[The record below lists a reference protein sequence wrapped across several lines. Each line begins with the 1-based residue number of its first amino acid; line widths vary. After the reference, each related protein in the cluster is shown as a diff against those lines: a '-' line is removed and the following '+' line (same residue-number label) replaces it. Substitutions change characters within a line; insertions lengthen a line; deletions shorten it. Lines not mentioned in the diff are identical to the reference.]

1 MPDYKMTI
9 SRLTIDKLGVKLYD
23 KASAVIAELVSNSY
37 DADAE
42 EVTISAPMGVYLATK
57 QSGEVK
63 DVGYEIVV
71 KDDGCGMHPND
82 INDFY
87 LMVGA
92 ERRNDERRWT
102 ISPKHGRK
110 VMGRKGIGKLAPFGI
125 CQRME
130 IITAGGNLV
139 EEVDNE
145 GRTTKGYRT
154 AHFILDS
161 GEILQDT
168 DYDYEPEIGPMDGKL
183 SGETG
188 TIVKL
193 SSFIRRKVPS
203 LTDLERQM
211 SHRFGI
217 RSPNW
222 RIVLYDALKTPGD
235 PDYSCIVGSFNVDIM
250 PNTRINFIGEGENHN
265 DYQAIGPDGTPLA
278 TISAGFFDLDRA
290 NFYPVTGWVAYSA
303 VPYKDDLMAGVR
315 IYCRGKIAAQTS
327 IFDKRAGFRGEYD
340 VRSYLVGE
348 LYADWLDETED
359 LIHTDR
365 RDILWSHEIGQ
376 AFQEWGQRVVM
387 TIGNLSRDPMRRK
400 VWDLFKERGQ
410 VEEKI
415 KTTFPLDEHRAIRE
429 NAYQMI
435 ELIGKQVR
443 RDMLDEQ
450 DTVDSMVQLGL
461 LFAPHVTLD
470 RTLREAADEG
480 TSPLAFVTT
489 ILHTARI
496 AELSSFGRIAEDRI
510 KVIDRLNSLTDDPAT
525 QESDLQQLIN
535 EAPWLIN
542 PQWSPIIANQAFSTL
557 KKAFEKYFHSSEGK
571 EITLNDFSDPAKRPD
586 FVLSNYGKTLQIIEI
601 KRPDHVLENVEMSRI
616 NKYKKLM
623 EDFFADPAHNEFKH
637 HFDDYH
643 ITLVCDHI
651 KLTDVWETAFQGLV
665 SADKLTHINWI
676 IFLKRTREAHD
687 EFLMEAARQ
696 RGLGKPKNYEL

>member
-1 MPDYKMTI
+1 MTVAMEHKYTANMPDYKMTI

-23 KASAVIAELVSNSY
+23 KVSAVIAEMVSNSY

-57 QSGEVK
+57 QGGEII
-63 DVGYEIVV
+63 DSGYEIELR
-71 KDDGCGMHPND
+71 DDGCGIHPGD
-82 INDFY
+82 VNDFY
-87 LMVGA
+87 LKVGA
-92 ERRNDERRWT
+92 ERRRDEKRGPV
-102 ISPKHGRK
+102 SPKFGRK
-110 VMGRKGIGKLAPFGI
+110 VMGCKGIGKLAPFGI
-125 CQRME
+125 CQRIE
-130 IITAGGNLV
+130 IITAGGDLV
-139 EEVDNE
+139 EEE
-145 GRTTKGYRT
+145 GDDGQHVKGYRM
-154 AHFILDS
+154 AHFILNFSD
-161 GEILQDT
+161 ILMET
-168 DYDYEPEIGPMDGKL
+168 DFDYKPEVGPMDGKL
-183 SGETG
+183 SEKTG
-188 TIVKL
+188 TVVKL
-193 SSFIRRKVPS
+193 SHFIRRKVPS
-203 LTDLERQM
+203 LNDLERQM

-222 RIVLYDALKTPGD
+222 RIVLCDALKTKND
-235 PDYSCIVGSFNVDIM
+235 PDYSRIVGSFNVDIM
-250 PNTRINFIGEGENHN
+250 PNTKISFVGEGATP
-265 DYQAIGPDGTPLA
+265 DGYQALGPDGTPLP
-278 TISAGFFDLDRA
+278 TLTAGFFDLEQA
-290 NFYPVTGWVAYSA
+290 NFYPVTGWVAYSV

-327 IFDKRAGFRGEYD
+327 VFERKAGFWGEYD

-348 LYADWLDETED
+348 LFADWLDETED

-376 AFQEWGQRVVM
+376 AFQEWGQKVVVI
-387 TIGNLSRDPMRRK
+387 IGNLSRDPMRRK
-400 VWDLFKERGQ
+400 VWDLFKEKGQ

-415 KTTFPLDEHRAIRE
+415 NDAFPLEEHQAIRE
-429 NAYQMI
+429 NAWQMI

-443 RDMLDEQ
+443 REMLDEQ
-450 DTVDSMVQLGL
+450 ETVDSMVQLGL
-461 LFAPHVTLD
+461 LFAPHITLD

-480 TSPLAFVTT
+480 TSPLAFVST

-510 KVIDRLNSLTDDPAT
+510 KIIDRLNSLTDDPAT

-542 PQWSPIIANQAFSTL
+542 PQWSPITANQAFSTL
-557 KKAFEKYFHSSEGK
+557 KKAFENYYRTVEGK

-601 KRPDHVLENVEMSRI
+601 KKPDHILENKEMSRI

-623 EDFFADPAHNEFKH
+623 EVFFADPAHAEFKQ

-643 ITLVCDHI
+643 ITLVCDHVNI
-651 KLTDVWETAFQGLV
+651 TDVWETAFQGLV
-665 SADKLTHINWI
+665 SAGKLTYIN
-676 IFLKRTREAHD
+676 
-687 EFLMEAARQ
+687 
-696 RGLGKPKNYEL
+696 